1 MISIA
6 ILTGPFGHKTLF
18 IGKDAEDM
26 IASHKGDD
34 ENYNLEIS
42 EVHDIAGSLVVRL
55 NQSEVITSNTRICNM
70 PNCGV

>member
-1 MISIA
+1 MIKVA

-18 IGKDAEDM
+18 LGKDAEDM

>member
-1 MISIA
+1 MISVA

-18 IGKDAEDM
+18 LGKTAEEM

-34 ENYNLEIS
+34 ENCTLEIR
-42 EVHDIAGSLVVRL
+42 EVHDIAGSLVVSL
-55 NQSEVITSNTRICNM
+55 NQSEVVTSNTRICNM